1 MSPIQEEVLHDPEL
15 HDAYERLERERKLKK
30 REAAAGLVLAAAAL
44 IAATYLSYTKASD
57 VVTFDRFGQEVPKVN

>member
-15 HDAYERLERERKLKK
+15 HDAYERLERERRLKK
-30 REAAAGLVLAAAAL
+30 RGAAAGLLLAAASL
-44 IAATYLSYTKASD
+44 IVATYLAYARAPD